1 MSHRADVLIVTIT
14 KVEGRAVIDIF
25 EKANSAK
32 SKIVSIDGQHYRDL
46 GNINGSRAYMAIAE
60 MGSGGR
66 GGSQEAVRKGIEA
79 LKPSAVIMV
88 GIAFGTDEKK
98 QKIGDIL
105 VSKQLLLY
113 ELQKIQNGKIISRGD
128 KSHATPSLIN
138 WISHAEIDWNEA
150 NGRVTQGLIL
160 SGEKLVDDIDYR
172 DQLIQLAPEA
182 IGGEM
187 EGAGLYVACENNKTN
202 WILIKAICDFADGH
216 KSKDK
221 DERQKLAAHNAASFV
236 LHTLQVAQLVS
247 DGGSSPRSG
256 SEAFTSSWFVEQFE
270 KQRAAL
276 GARYS
281 PETNVDLPIRQD
293 FLAFARDTSLQGQI
307 DRWYL
312 SVTEDGHSAINAI
325 QRLVAAGSTDTHLD
339 ALAGAVHALA
349 TLLDGAPIKL
359 DEPYPLNAWIAA
371 AKRCRDIT
379 RDTLHWVYDQPAPKP
394 KNQGDD
400 PKRWA
405 QHSLHKLMELISD
418 IDEALVST
426 RWQLSNAHAVLL
438 TGPAGIGKSHLL
450 ADVVEFQI
458 HEGRPSILV
467 LGSSFID
474 DEPWKQIL
482 NQLDRPTTEQINHFL
497 GSMDAA
503 AQASEARALI
513 CIDALN
519 ERNGIDVWPH
529 RLASFLKTVEAF
541 PRVGV
546 ILSCRTTYVPY
557 VIPDSLVEDQ
567 LYRVKHEGF
576 AADGGKAAK
585 VYLDKR
591 GIVRHGAPNLVPEF
605 ENPLFLKT
613 CCDFLQKEGK
623 SELPRGLRGVTS
635 IFGFYNE
642 AVTRELNKR
651 MKLDSHLG
659 IVPKAIAG
667 FAQLLVEAGKGYIGK
682 NETVAFFE
690 SVLPSGGL
698 LDKSLLSQLESEGL
712 LTMEPI
718 RHEDGMLIELVRF
731 TFERFSDHAI
741 AAQLFHIY
749 LKKDNV
755 AGSFQP
761 NQPLHEFLFGQR
773 SYERAGIIE
782 AMAVQLPEQTGV
794 EILDVGNKMPWA
806 VRQAFLD
813 SLLWREQSHFT
824 DRTFELAL
832 GQLSRSEMSDLLI
845 SISTEPLNKF
855 NAHYIHSYL
864 MTLALPERDAF
875 WSVFLAE
882 KGYEGHIETLISWA
896 LHNGLE
902 HIDEVR
908 AQLAATMLAW
918 FLSTSH
924 RPVRDKAT
932 KALACILSQR
942 LSLAAK
948 LLKDFAAVNDPYVT
962 ERFLAACYGAALQGA
977 DSGLSELAQAVFDL
991 IFADGMPP
999 ADALLRDHAHG
1010 IIEYAKWRGV
1020 LSSSIDVHATLPP
1033 YKSPWPIEPVPDE
1046 LIESYIQVHEKSSFH
1061 DDIVGSTVNDGD
1073 FACKLLEHK
1082 VDKWSPAPIGTTSL
1096 PTSRTICKAWVEE
1109 FTATATEDQLDAFS
1123 KYLSAAEG
1131 AKGILSYQ
1139 KTSEIESLVAA
1150 EASLKL
1156 TMSSDQWEDFRVRAK
1171 DFIRHQLF
1179 GGRYQER
1186 FATINVAWCRRWVCK
1201 RAHELGWSADLFR
1214 DFERN
1219 NIEYDRHNHKIER
1232 IGKKYQWIAMR
1243 ELLARMADNL
1253 AYVGDTWER
1262 EEVKRMYRGARQVG
1276 LRDIDPSLLT
1286 SETHYDG
1293 WKQWGRTWWVP
1304 FNPQLRAVSPRERH
1318 AWLESDN
1325 NIINDASLIDLRNPK
1340 TNRRWLA
1347 LSSFSDWKSWGA
1359 CDGRKELQRDTWF
1372 RLNCIVVRRSDQLA
1386 LVNGLQNQI
1395 LTGSHSLPE
1404 IEFSGRDFYLGEYPW
1419 HPELQNIDQWS
1430 SLDESWRLTPAP
1442 TRATVAKYRCE
1453 SGGYDFSIDRTV
1465 SVEMPA
1471 PWLAEAMG
1479 LRLTSGKSP
1488 IYVDASG
1495 RDMFYDPSVVEAG
1508 PAAALVDRD
1517 AFLQMLE
1524 REDLSAIWVIAGEKG
1539 AYGGSDHGFGGRM
1552 LHTAIYQ
1559 LDGEGFSRLFHSD
1572 WERPSEEQ
1580 LAKFFGEEQSTP
1592 SAATKGTKMPPRNRF
1607 AKKPKHELNKQTL
1620 APGDIDL

>member
-1 MSHRADVLIVTIT
+1 MTHRADVLIVTVT
-14 KVEGRAVIDIF
+14 KVESLAVIDIF

-32 SKIVSIDGQHYRDL
+32 SIIVSIDGRHYRDL

-60 MGSGGR
+60 MGTGGR

-79 LKPSAVIMV
+79 LNPSAVIMA
-88 GIAFGTDEKK
+88 GIAFGTDEKN

-105 VSKQLLLY
+105 VSKQLWLY
-113 ELQKIQNGKIISRGD
+113 DLQKIKNGTIILRGD
-128 KSHATPSLIN
+128 KPHASPSLIN
-138 WISHAEIDWNEA
+138 WISHSDIDWNEV
-150 NGRVTQGLIL
+150 NGRVTPGLIL

-172 DQLIQLAPEA
+172 DQLIRLAPEA

-187 EGAGLYVACENNKTN
+187 EGAGLYVACENNKTD
-202 WILIKAICDFADGH
+202 WILIKAICDFADGN

-236 LHTLQVAQLVS
+236 LHALQVAPLVS
-247 DGGSSPRSG
+247 SGYSTRSG
-256 SEAFTSSWFVEQFE
+256 SEAFTSRWFVEQFE
-270 KQRAAL
+270 KQSAAL

-281 PETNVDLPIRQD
+281 PETNIELPIRQD
-293 FLAFARDTSLQGQI
+293 FLSFARDSSLQEQI
-307 DRWYL
+307 DRWQL
-312 SVTEDGHSAINAI
+312 RVTEDGHSAINAI
-325 QRLVAAGSTDTHLD
+325 RKLVAADSTNTHLD

-349 TLLDGAPIKL
+349 TSLDRVPIRP
-359 DEPYPLNAWIAA
+359 DEPYPLDTWIDA
-371 AKRCRDIT
+371 AKQCRGLT
-379 RDTLHWVYDQPAPKP
+379 REVLHWVYDQPASES
-394 KNQGDD
+394 KNHGDD

-418 IDEALVST
+418 IDETLVST
-426 RWQLSNAHAVLL
+426 RWQLSNAQAVLL

-458 HEGRPSILV
+458 HEGRPAILV

-474 DEPWKQIL
+474 DEPWRQIL

-503 AQASEARALI
+503 AQAAEARALI

-546 ILSCRTTYVPY
+546 ILSCRTTYAPY
-557 VIPDSLVEDQ
+557 VIPDDLGEDQ

-576 AADGGKAAK
+576 AADAGESAEA
-585 VYLDKR
+585 YLDKR
-591 GIVRHGAPNLVPEF
+591 GIIRHGAPNLVPEF

-613 CCDFLQKEGK
+613 CCDFVQKEGK

-642 AVTRELNKR
+642 AVTRGLNTR
-651 MKLDSHLG
+651 MKLDPNFE
-659 IVPKAIAG
+659 IVPRAISG
-667 FAQLLVEAGKGYIGK
+667 FAQLLAETRKGYIGR
-682 NETVAFFE
+682 NVAVAFFE
-690 SVLPSGGL
+690 SVLPSGGQ
-698 LDKSLLSQLESEGL
+698 LDKSLLSQLVSEGL
-712 LTMEPI
+712 LTIEPI
-718 RHEDGMLIELVRF
+718 RHEDGTLIEMVRF
-731 TFERFSDHAI
+731 TFERFSDYAI
-741 AAQLFHIY
+741 AAQLFHIH
-749 LKKDNV
+749 LNKDNV
-755 AGSFQP
+755 ASSFQT
-761 NQPLHEFLFGQR
+761 NQPLYDFLFGPE
-773 SYERAGIIE
+773 SYARAGIIE
-782 AMAVQLPEQTGV
+782 AMAVLLPEQMGI
-794 EILDVGNKMPWA
+794 EIMDIANRIPWV

-824 DRTFELAL
+824 DRTFELARGL
-832 GQLSRSEMSDLLI
+832 LSRSEMSDLLI

-855 NAHYIHSYL
+855 NAHYVHAYL
-864 MTLALPERDAF
+864 KTLSLPERDSF
-875 WSVFLAE
+875 WSVYLAE
-882 KGYEGHIETLISWA
+882 KGYEGQVETLISWA

-902 HIDEVR
+902 HIDENR
-908 AQLAATMLAW
+908 AHLAAIMLAW
-918 FLSTSH
+918 FLTASH
-924 RPVRDKAT
+924 RPIRDKAT
-932 KALACILSQR
+932 KALACILSKR

-948 LLKDFAAVNDPYVT
+948 LLKDFATANDPYVS
-962 ERFLAACYGAALQGA
+962 ERFLAACYGAALQGT

-991 IFADGMPP
+991 VFADGKPP
-999 ADALLRDHAHG
+999 TDVLLREHAHG

-1020 LSSSIDVHATLPP
+1020 LPSSIDVHATQPP

-1046 LIESYIQVHEKSSFH
+1046 LIESYIEVHEKGSFR

-1073 FACKLLEHK
+1073 FAVKLLDHK
-1082 VDKWSPAPIGTTSL
+1082 VDKWSPAPFGTTSP
-1096 PTSRTICKAWVEE
+1096 PTPRAIYKAWYEE
-1109 FTATATEDQLDAFS
+1109 FTAAASKNQFKAFN

-1131 AKGILSYQ
+1131 AKGIHGYQ
-1139 KTSEIESLVAA
+1139 KTPETERLDTA

-1156 TMSSDQWEDFRVRAK
+1156 AMSSNQWEDFRVRAK

-1179 GGRYQER
+1179 GSRYQDQP
-1186 FATINVAWCRRWVCK
+1186 ATLNIKWCRRWVCK

-1219 NIEYDRHNHKIER
+1219 HIDYGRHNHKIER

-1253 AYVGDTWER
+1253 AYVGDTWEQ
-1262 EEVKRMYRGARQVG
+1262 EEAKRMYRGTRQIG

-1304 FNPQLRAVSPRERH
+1304 FNPQLRAVGPRERH
-1318 AWLESDN
+1318 AWLESGS

-1347 LSSFSDWKSWGA
+1347 LSSFSDWRNWGV
-1359 CDGRKELQRDTWF
+1359 CNGRKELQRDTWF
-1372 RLNCIVVRRSDQLA
+1372 RLNCVVVRRSDRVA
-1386 LVNGLQNQI
+1386 LVNGLLNKI
-1395 LTGSHSLPE
+1395 LTDSHSLPKV
-1404 IEFSGRDFYLGEYPW
+1404 EFSGRDFYLGEYPW
-1419 HPELQNIDQWS
+1419 HPELQNVDQWS
-1430 SLDESWRLTPAP
+1430 APGEGWRSTPAP
-1442 TRATVAKYRCE
+1442 TRATVASYTCE
-1453 SGGYDFSIDRTV
+1453 SGGYDYSIDRTV
-1465 SVEMPA
+1465 SVEIPA
-1471 PWLAEAMG
+1471 PWLAKAMG
-1479 LRLTSGKSP
+1479 LRLASGKSP
-1488 IYVDASG
+1488 IYVDDSG
-1495 RDMFYDPSVVEAG
+1495 RTIFYDPSVVEAG

-1524 REDLSAIWVIAGEKG
+1524 REGLSAIWVIAGEKG
-1539 AYGGSDHGFGGRM
+1539 AYGGGDPGFGGRM

-1559 LDGEGFSRLFHSD
+1559 LDGDGFSRLFHSD

-1580 LAKFFGEEQSTP
+1580 LAKFFGE
-1592 SAATKGTKMPPRNRF
+1592 
-1607 AKKPKHELNKQTL
+1607 AK
-1620 APGDIDL
+1620 

>member
-1 MSHRADVLIVTIT
+1 MTHRADVLIVTVT
-14 KVEGRAVIDIF
+14 TVEGRAVIDVF

-32 SKIVSIDGQHYRDL
+32 SKIVHIEGQHYRDL
-46 GNINGSRAYMAIAE
+46 GNINGSRVYMAITE

-79 LKPSAVIMV
+79 LNPIAVIMV
-88 GIAFGTDEKK
+88 GIAFGTDGEK
-98 QKIGDIL
+98 QRIGDIL

-150 NGRVTQGLIL
+150 NGRITQGLIL

-187 EGAGLYVACENNKTN
+187 EGAGLYVACQNKKTD

-236 LHTLQVAQLVS
+236 LHALQVAPLIS
-247 DGGSSPRSG
+247 DSRVSPRSG
-256 SEAFTSSWFVEQFE
+256 SEAFTTSWFVEQFE
-270 KQRAAL
+270 KQRVAL
-276 GARYS
+276 SDRYT
-281 PETNVDLPIRQD
+281 PETNVELPIRQD
-293 FLAFARDTSLQGQI
+293 FLAFARDTSLQEQI

-312 SVTEDGHSAINAI
+312 RVTEDGHSAINAI
-325 QRLVAAGSTDTHLD
+325 RKLVAADSTNTHLD

-349 TLLDGAPIKL
+349 TSLDRVPIRP
-359 DEPYPLNAWIAA
+359 DEPYPLDTWIDA

-379 RDTLHWVYDQPAPKP
+379 RDTLHWVYDQPAPKH

-405 QHSLHKLMELISD
+405 QHSLHKLMDLISD

-426 RWQLSNAHAVLL
+426 RWQLANVQAVLL

-458 HEGRPSILV
+458 HEGRPAILV

-474 DEPWKQIL
+474 DEPWRQIL
-482 NQLDRPTTEQINHFL
+482 NQLDRPTTEQIEHFL
-497 GSMDAA
+497 GNMDAA
-503 AQASEARALI
+503 AQAADARALI

-529 RLASFLKTVEAF
+529 RLAPFLKTVEAF

-557 VIPDSLVEDQ
+557 VIPDSLGEDQ
-567 LYRVKHEGF
+567 IYRVKHEGF
-576 AADGGKAAK
+576 AADGGEAAK
-585 VYLDKR
+585 VYLGKR
-591 GIVRHGAPNLVPEF
+591 GIVRHGAPNLAPEI

-613 CCDFLQKEGK
+613 YCDFLEKEGK
-623 SELPRGLRGVTS
+623 TELPRGLRGVTS
-635 IFGFYNE
+635 IFELYNK
-642 AVTRELNKR
+642 AVTRVLNVR
-651 MKLDSHLG
+651 MKLDPNFE

-667 FAQLLVEAGKGYIGK
+667 FSHLLAKAGKGYIWK
-682 NETVAFFE
+682 NEAVAFFE
-690 SVLPSGGL
+690 SIYPSGWQ

-712 LTMEPI
+712 LTIEPI
-718 RHEDGMLIELVRF
+718 QQEDGSLLEMVRF
-731 TFERFSDHAI
+731 TFERFSDHTI
-741 AAQLFHIY
+741 AAHLFHTH
-749 LKKDNV
+749 LKKDDV
-755 AGSFQP
+755 ANSFQP
-761 NQPLHEFLFGQR
+761 NQPLHEFLYGQK
-773 SYERAGIIE
+773 SYDRAGIIE

-794 EILDVGNKMPWA
+794 EILDVGNKMPWV

-824 DRTFELAL
+824 DRTFELTL
-832 GQLSRSEMSDLLI
+832 GLLSRSEMSDLLI
-845 SISTEPLNKF
+845 SISTESLNKF
-855 NAHYIHSYL
+855 NAHYVHSYL
-864 MTLALPERDAF
+864 KTLSLPERDAF
-875 WSVFLAE
+875 WSVYLAE
-882 KGYEGHIETLISWA
+882 KGYDGHVETLISWA

-902 HIDEVR
+902 HIEEGR

-918 FLSTSH
+918 FLTTSH
-924 RPVRDKAT
+924 RQVRDKAT
-932 KALACILSQR
+932 KALACILSKR

-948 LLKDFAAVNDPYVT
+948 LLEEFAKVNDPYVS
-962 ERFLAACYGAALQGA
+962 ERFLAACYGAALQGT

-991 IFADGMPP
+991 IFAEDKPP
-999 ADALLRDHAHG
+999 ADALLRDHAQG
-1010 IIEYAKWRGV
+1010 IIEYARWRGV
-1020 LSSSIDVHATLPP
+1020 LPSSIDVRATQPP

-1046 LIESYIQVHEKSSFH
+1046 LIESYIEVHEKGSFR
-1061 DDIVGSTVNDGD
+1061 DAIVGSAVNDGD
-1073 FACKLLEHK
+1073 FARYQLDHM
-1082 VDKWSPAPIGTTSL
+1082 VDKWSPAPIDTTSL
-1096 PTSRTICKAWVEE
+1096 PTPKIICEDWLEN
-1109 FTATATEDQLDAFS
+1109 FTATASKNQLDVFG

-1131 AKGILSYQ
+1131 AKGIHGYQ
-1139 KTSEIESLVAA
+1139 KTPETERLAAA

-1156 TMSSDQWEDFRVRAK
+1156 TMGSDQWEDFRVRAK

-1186 FATINVAWCRRWVCK
+1186 FATFNVAWCRRWVCK

-1219 NIEYDRHNHKIER
+1219 NIGYDRHNHKIER

-1243 ELLARMADNL
+1243 ELLARMSDNL
-1253 AYVGDTWER
+1253 AYIGDTWEQK
-1262 EEVKRMYRGARQVG
+1262 ETKRMYRGARQIG

-1293 WKQWGRTWWVP
+1293 WKQWGRTWWIP
-1304 FNPQLRAVSPRERH
+1304 FNPQLRAVSPLERH
-1318 AWLESDN
+1318 AWLESDS

-1340 TNRRWLA
+1340 ANRRWLA
-1347 LSSFSDWKSWGA
+1347 LSSFSDWKSWGV

-1372 RLNCIVVRRSDQLA
+1372 RLNCIVVRRSDQVA
-1386 LVNGLQNQI
+1386 LVNGLRNQI

-1430 SLDESWRLTPAP
+1430 SSEERWRSTPVP

-1465 SVEMPA
+1465 SVEIPA
-1471 PWLAEAMG
+1471 PWLAEVMG
-1479 LRLTSGKSP
+1479 LRLSSGKSP

-1495 RDMFYDPSVVEAG
+1495 RDIFYDPSVVEAG

-1524 REDLSAIWVIAGEKG
+1524 REGLSAIWIIAGEKG
-1539 AYGGSDHGFGGRM
+1539 AYGGGDRGFGGRM

-1559 LDGEGFSRLFHSD
+1559 LDGDGFSRLFHSD
-1572 WERPSEEQ
+1572 WEHPSEKQ
-1580 LAKFFGEEQSTP
+1580 LAEFFGEEQSSP
-1592 SAATKGTKMPPRNRF
+1592 SAATKGR
-1607 AKKPKHELNKQTL
+1607 AKKPPINRAVKKPKLVLNKQTL
-1620 APGDIDL
+1620 APGEIK

>member
-1 MSHRADVLIVTIT
+1 MRPSLKKPVVTMSHRADVLIVTVT
-14 KVEGRAVIDIF
+14 KVEGRAVIDVF
-25 EKANSAK
+25 KEANGVA
-32 SKIVSIDGQHYRDL
+32 SKIVPIDGQHYRDL
-46 GNINGSRAYMAIAE
+46 GNINGARVYMAITE
-60 MGSGGR
+60 MGTGGV

-79 LKPSAVIMV
+79 LKPYAVIMV

-105 VSKQLLLY
+105 VSKQLFLY
-113 ELQKIQNGKIISRGD
+113 ELQRIGKSEIVSRGD
-128 KSHATPSLIN
+128 KPHASPSLIN
-138 WISHAEIDWNEA
+138 WISHASLDWDEV
-150 NGRVTQGLIL
+150 NGKIAQGLIL
-160 SGEKLVDDIDYR
+160 SGDKLVDDVDYR
-172 DQLIQLAPEA
+172 NQLSQSAPEA

-236 LHTLQVAQLVS
+236 LHALQVAQLVS
-247 DGGSSPRSG
+247 DGGPSPRAG
-256 SEAFTSSWFVEQFE
+256 NEAFTSSWFVEQFE

-281 PETNVDLPIRQD
+281 PEANVDLPIRQD
-293 FLAFARDTSLQGQI
+293 FLAFARDTSLQEQI

-325 QRLVAAGSTDTHLD
+325 RRLVTANYTNTQLD
-339 ALAGAVHALA
+339 AFEVAVHALA
-349 TLLDGAPIKL
+349 TSLDGAPIKL
-359 DEPYPLNAWIAA
+359 DEPYPLNAWITA
-371 AKRCRDIT
+371 AKQCRDIT

-426 RWQLSNAHAVLL
+426 RWQLSNAQAVLL

-458 HEGRPSILV
+458 HEGRPAILV

-474 DEPWKQIL
+474 DEPWRQIL

-503 AQASEARALI
+503 AQAAEARALI

-519 ERNGIDVWPH
+519 ERKGIDVWPH

-557 VIPDSLVEDQ
+557 VIPDSLGEDQ

-623 SELPRGLRGVTS
+623 TELPRGLRGVTS

-642 AVTRELNKR
+642 AVTRALNKH

-667 FAQLLVEAGKGYIGK
+667 FAQLLAEAGKGYIWK
-682 NETVAFFE
+682 NEAVAFFE

-712 LTMEPI
+712 LTIEPI
-718 RHEDGMLIELVRF
+718 HHEDGELIELVRF

-741 AAQLFHIY
+741 AAQLLHLH
-749 LKKDNV
+749 LKKGNV
-755 AGSFQP
+755 VSSFQP
-761 NQPLHEFLFGQR
+761 NQPLHEFLFGQK
-773 SYERAGIIE
+773 SYGRAGIIE

-794 EILDVGNKMPWA
+794 EILDIANKTPWV

-813 SLLWREQSHFT
+813 SLLLREQSHFT

-832 GQLSRSEMSDLLI
+832 GQLSSNEMSDLLI

-855 NAHYIHSYL
+855 NAHYVHSYL
-864 MTLALPERDAF
+864 MTLTLPERDAF
-875 WSVFLAE
+875 WSVYLAE
-882 KGYEGHIETLISWA
+882 KGYEGHVETLISWA

-902 HIDEVR
+902 HIDADR
-908 AQLAATMLAW
+908 AHLSATMLAW
-918 FLSTSH
+918 LLTTSH

-932 KALACILSQR
+932 KALACILSKR

-948 LLKDFAAVNDPYVT
+948 LLKDFATVNDPYVS
-962 ERFLAACYGAALQGA
+962 ERFLAACYGAALQGT
-977 DSGLSELAQAVFDL
+977 DSGLSELVQAVFDF
-991 IFADGMPP
+991 IFADGKPP
-999 ADALLRDHAHG
+999 VDALLRDHAQG
-1010 IIEYAKWRGV
+1010 VIEYAKWRGV
-1020 LSSSIDVHATLPP
+1020 LPSSIDVHATQPP

-1046 LIESYIQVHEKSSFH
+1046 LIENYIEVHEKGSFR
-1061 DDIVGSTVNDGD
+1061 DDIVGSVVNDGD
-1073 FACKLLEHK
+1073 FARYQLEHK

-1096 PTSRTICKAWVEE
+1096 PTPKIICEDWLED
-1109 FTATATEDQLDAFS
+1109 FTATASEDQLDAFS

-1131 AKGILSYQ
+1131 AKGIHGYQ
-1139 KTSEIESLVAA
+1139 KTPETERLAAA

-1156 TMSSDQWEDFRVRAK
+1156 TMSSDQWEGFRVRAK

-1179 GGRYQER
+1179 GGRHQDRY
-1186 FATINVAWCRRWVCK
+1186 ATFNIKWCRRWVCK

-1219 NIEYDRHNHKIER
+1219 NIDYGRNNHKIER

-1253 AYVGDTWER
+1253 AYVGNTWEQEDAR
-1262 EEVKRMYRGARQVG
+1262 RVYRGARQIG
-1276 LRDIDPSLLT
+1276 LRDLDPSLLT

-1293 WKQWGRTWWVP
+1293 WEQWGRTWWVP

-1318 AWLESDN
+1318 AWLESDSD
-1325 NIINDASLIDLRNPK
+1325 IINDASLIDLRNPK
-1340 TNRRWLA
+1340 TGRRWLA
-1347 LSSFSDWKSWGA
+1347 LSSFSDWKSWGV
-1359 CDGRKELQRDTWF
+1359 CNGRKELQRDTWF
-1372 RLNCIVVRRSDQLA
+1372 RLNCVVVRRSDQVA
-1386 LVNGLQNQI
+1386 LVNGLRNKI
-1395 LTGSHSLPE
+1395 LTDSHSLPE

-1430 SLDESWRLTPAP
+1430 SPEESWRSTPAP
-1442 TRATVAKYRCE
+1442 TRATVARYRCE
-1453 SGGYDFSIDRTV
+1453 SGGYDYSIDRTV
-1465 SVEMPA
+1465 SVEIPA
-1471 PWLAEAMG
+1471 PWLAKEMG
-1479 LRLTSGKSP
+1479 LRLASGKSL
-1488 IYVDASG
+1488 IYIDASG

-1517 AFLQMLE
+1517 VFLQMLE

-1539 AYGGSDHGFGGRM
+1539 AYGGSDSGFGGRM

-1559 LDGEGFSRLFHSD
+1559 LDGDGFSRLFHSD
-1572 WERPSEEQ
+1572 WERPSAEQ
-1580 LAKFFGEEQSTP
+1580 FAKFIGEEQSTP
-1592 SAATKGTKMPPRNRF
+1592 SAATKGKNKLPRKANRQETK
-1607 AKKPKHELNKQTL
+1607 A
-1620 APGDIDL
+1620 